1 MIEHLNHQ
9 VAHKVKITIFSED
22 TEVTEVANAKMFF
35 YVCLHLFQKLL

>member
-35 YVCLHLFQKLL
+35 